1 MRLGTAA
8 RPLVSEAVHLQRQRR
23 GLSYS
28 LGSAPGDDF
37 LETRIASQSLSFPAT
52 QFGERDSL
60 PGWRSEQL
68 FHKSNRPFGSPVGAH
83 GVGVPST
90 TIAET
95 AFAIASGFRRSV
107 GPCGARR
114 RLART

>member
-1 MRLGTAA
+1 MIFWK
-8 RPLVSEAVHLQRQRR
+8 R
-23 GLSYS
+23 GLLRSRS
-28 LGSAPGDDF
+28 HFQLRNSVSVIPFA
-37 LETRIASQSLSFPAT
+37 A
-52 QFGERDSL
+52 GEVS
-60 PGWRSEQL
+60 SC
-68 FHKSNRPFGSPVGAH
+68 FHKSNSSFGSPVGAH

-95 AFAIASGFRRSV
+95 AVAIASGFRRSV